1 MHSTRLKPG
10 LWDSV
15 NLLVSLVGV
24 MPPETS
30 EFVIQSSSRVG
41 SHSRSVAWQVR
52 AASSLMTG
60 LYSRKVT
67 ASYQL
72 VTVQT
77 NVDAIALVDSVTNIF
92 SNVATY
98 LLYWYPIQVSQCHKK
113 RWSTP
118 MEYRFTWHK
127 RFCPRWDS
135 KILYKW
141 MPSDPAYSHELD
153 GVEFFEQSKQPP
165 ILDVGLSALL
175 RNFDSQSIM
184 NGLLMPFGGDRPRRS
199 RSWCMVVTS

>member
-24 MPPETS
+24 MPTETS

-52 AASSLMTG
+52 AASSLVGFRLYTVTMYLTCGIRWFMCILCITHVSCTVIKMTG

-77 NVDAIALVDSVTNIF
+77 NVDAIALVDSVSNIF

-98 LLYWYPIQVSQCHKK
+98 L
-113 RWSTP
+113 
-118 MEYRFTWHK
+118 
-127 RFCPRWDS
+127 
-135 KILYKW
+135 
-141 MPSDPAYSHELD
+141 
-153 GVEFFEQSKQPP
+153 
-165 ILDVGLSALL
+165 
-175 RNFDSQSIM
+175 
-184 NGLLMPFGGDRPRRS
+184 
-199 RSWCMVVTS
+199 